1 MGILSLGHFA
11 LAAEKGK
18 SDFAGR
24 AKLEVTAATTTPL
37 PALANIST
45 RTRVETGDNV
55 LIGGFIITGDVPKRV
70 LIRAIGPSL
79 QAFGI
84 SGTLQD
90 PTLDFVQSGT
100 TIASNDNWKDSP
112 ERAEIEASTIP
123 PSDDFEAAIVQ
134 TLNPGPY
141 TAVMRGK
148 NDTSGVGVVE
158 VYDLDTAANSKL
170 ANISTRGIVQSGD
183 NVMIAGMILDG
194 ETGSSRRVIIRA
206 IGPSLPVND
215 KLADPTLQLIDG
227 NGTVLSANDN
237 WRTDQPATIQATGVA
252 PTHDSEAALVHTVP
266 PGPYTAI
273 VRGAGGSTGV
283 AVVEVYALENA
294 PPLEPAPGQWGMRA
308 ELLEPLSE
316 LALAE
321 ANGRLYLMGGYP
333 ENRVTARTVQ
343 VYDIATNSWT
353 LGPQLPLPNNHGM
366 AASVNGKIYLIGG
379 QTLADD
385 PPGTNSYVNT
395 VYELDP
401 AVGVWVTK
409 APMPTARSSGVAVVH
424 NGKIYV
430 AGGRLPR
437 GADFAVYDPAAN
449 TWEVLP
455 NLPTQRNHFTGA
467 AINGRIH
474 YVGGRQ
480 GNGLS
485 PLMTT
490 AHEVFDPQTKTWTT
504 AAPML
509 LARSGMNGV
518 MARGL
523 FHVWGGEGPGGMF
536 PDHDY
541 YNAQTNTWTS
551 LPDMP
556 IPVHGVVGSA
566 FVDGLIWATGGGGNI
581 GGSSGTTLNQVYRPA
596 VSAE

>member
-1 MGILSLGHFA
+1 MRNKTIAARVVAVLSLG
-11 LAAEKGK
+11 LASVAN
-18 SDFAGR
+18 AQ
-24 AKLEVTAATTTPL
+24 L

-55 LIGGFIITGDVPKRV
+55 LIAGFIITGDVPKKV

-79 QAFGI
+79 ETAGVPDA
-84 SGTLQD
+84 LLD
-90 PTLDFVQSGT
+90 PTLDLVQNDA
-100 TIASNDNWKDSP
+100 TIASNDNWIDSP
-112 ERAEIEASTIP
+112 ERAEIEATTIP
-123 PSDDFEAAIVQ
+123 PKHDFEAAIVR
-134 TLNPGPY
+134 TLNPGLY

-148 NDTSGVGVVE
+148 SDTTGVGLVE
-158 VYDLDTAANSKL
+158 VYDLETAGNSKL
-170 ANISTRGIVQSGD
+170 ANISTRGMVQSGD
-183 NVMIAGMILDG
+183 NVMIAGTILVG
-194 ETGSSRRVIIRA
+194 ETGSSRRLIIRA
-206 IGPSLPVND
+206 IGPSLAVNG
-215 KLADPTLQLIDG
+215 KLADPTLQLVDA
-227 NGTVLSANDN
+227 NGTVLRTNDN

-252 PTHDSEAALVHTVP
+252 PGNDAEAALVHTVS
-266 PGPYTAI
+266 PGPSYTAI
-273 VRGAGGSTGV
+273 VRGAGGSTGI

-294 PPLEPAPGQWGMRA
+294 PVEPAPGQWGMRA
-308 ELLEPLSE
+308 QLLEPLSE

-321 ANGRLYLMGGYP
+321 LNGRLYLMGGYP

-343 VYDIATNSWT
+343 VYDIATDSWT

-379 QTLADD
+379 QTQADD

-424 NGKIYV
+424 DGKIYV

-509 LARSGMNGV
+509 SVRSGMNGV

-536 PDHDY
+536 PNHEY
-541 YNAQTNTWTS
+541 YDPRTNQWTS
-551 LPDMP
+551 LPNMP

-566 FVDGLIWATGGGGNI
+566 FVDGLIWATGGGNNI